1 MKDLKKIKQNIK
13 IEEYARFLGYH
24 TEKIGRYYTLKEH
37 DSVRID
43 PEKNIFIRN
52 SIGVGGSIID
62 FLMHFESIDFKS
74 AVRKLSKEV
83 PIDKSYKKE
92 SIKKIEK
99 KDEEEVILTLPKRD
113 KTMKNIYAYLV
124 NTRGIEQKIIN
135 DMVHRKV
142 LYQDIHK
149 NCVFVSRNN
158 KGELK
163 FICLRGTNT
172 YRKFIGDVEG
182 CDYSY
187 GLFLNN
193 TADKLLI
200 TECAIDGMSIMSL
213 LYLNEKDYLD
223 YDYLSLSGCGKAEAA
238 VMNQIMNHS
247 YKDIFI
253 CLDNDE
259 AGLKTSSEIYENVK
273 LKINN
278 IKIHTIIPKYGKDFN
293 DELIELRKEGKNE

>member
-1 MKDLKKIKQNIK
+1 MKSLEEIKESVK
-13 IEEYARFLGYH
+13 IEEYARSLGYH
-24 TEKIGRYYTLKEH
+24 TKKIGRYYTLKEH

-43 PEKNIFIRN
+43 PDKNIFIRN

-62 FLMHFESIDFKS
+62 FVMHFESLDFKS

-113 KTMKNIYAYLV
+113 KNMKNIYAYLI
-124 NTRGIEQKIIN
+124 NNRGIEQRIVN

-172 YRKFIGDVEG
+172 YKKFIGDVKG

-187 GLFLNN
+187 GLFLSNN
-193 TADKLLI
+193 ADKLII

-213 LYLNEKDYLD
+213 LLLNGKDYLN
-223 YDYLSLSGCGKAEAA
+223 YDYLALSGCGKAEG
-238 VMNQIMNHS
+238 VVINKILEHS
-247 YKDIFI
+247 YREIFI
-253 CLDNDE
+253 CLDNDK
-259 AGLKTSSEIYENVK
+259 GGRKTSVEIYENIK
-273 LKINN
+273 SEFLN
-278 IKIHTIIPKYGKDFN
+278 IKAHIIYPKNGKDFN
-293 DELIELRKEGKNE
+293 DELTNLRKEETNE

>member
-1 MKDLKKIKQNIK
+1 MKDLEKIKQNIK

-62 FLMHFESIDFKS
+62 FVMHFESLDFKS
-74 AVRKLSKEV
+74 AVRKLSNEV

-99 KDEEEVILTLPKRD
+99 KDENEVILTLPKKD
-113 KTMKNIYAYLV
+113 KSMKNVFAYLIKK
-124 NTRGIEQKIIN
+124 RCIEQKIVI
-135 DMVHRKV
+135 DMVHRKF

-172 YRKFIGDVEG
+172 YRKFIADAIG

-187 GLFLNN
+187 GLFLGNN
-193 TADKLLI
+193 ADKLLI

-213 LYLNEKDYLD
+213 LLLNGNDYLN
-223 YDYLSLSGCGKAEAA
+223 YDYLALSGCGKAEG
-238 VMNQIMNHS
+238 VVINKILEHS

-253 CLDNDE
+253 
-259 AGLKTSSEIYENVK
+259 
-273 LKINN
+273 
-278 IKIHTIIPKYGKDFN
+278 
-293 DELIELRKEGKNE
+293 

>member
-1 MKDLKKIKQNIK
+1 MKDLEKIKQNIK

-24 TEKIGRYYTLKEH
+24 TKKIGRYYTLKEH

-62 FLMHFESIDFKS
+62 FVMHFEGLDFKS
-74 AVRKLSKEV
+74 AVRKLSNKV

-99 KDEEEVILTLPKRD
+99 KDENEVILTLPKKD
-113 KTMKNIYAYLV
+113 KSMKNVFAYLIKK
-124 NTRGIEQKIIN
+124 RCIEQKIVI
-135 DMVHRKV
+135 DMVHRKF

-149 NCVFVSRNN
+149 NCVFVSRDDNG
-158 KGELK
+158 KLK
-163 FICLRGTNT
+163 FISLRGTNT
-172 YRKFIGDVEG
+172 YKKFIADAIG

-187 GLFLNN
+187 GLFLGNN
-193 TADKLLI
+193 ADKLVI
-200 TECAIDGMSIMSL
+200 TECAIDSMSIMSL

-223 YDYLSLSGCGKAEAA
+223 YDYLSLSGCGKAEAV
-238 VMNQIMNHS
+238 VMNQIMKHS
-247 YKDIFI
+247 YKDIFL

-259 AGLKTSSEIYENVK
+259 AGLKTSSEIYKNVK

-278 IKIHTIIPKYGKDFN
+278 IKIHTVIPKHGKDFN
-293 DELIELRKEGKNE
+293 DELIELRKEGEND

>member
-1 MKDLKKIKQNIK
+1 MKDLEKIKQNIK

-62 FLMHFESIDFKS
+62 FVMHFESLDFKS
-74 AVRKLSKEV
+74 AVKKLSDETLIYSSFNRTRGN
-83 PIDKSYKKE
+83 IDNLEKKE
-92 SIKKIEK
+92 KHILSIPEK
-99 KDEEEVILTLPKRD
+99 D
-113 KTMKNIYAYLV
+113 KTMKNVFAYLIKK
-124 NTRGIEQKIIN
+124 RCIEQKIVI
-135 DMVHRKV
+135 DMVHRKF

-172 YRKFIGDVEG
+172 YRKFIGDIEG

-187 GLFLNN
+187 GLFLGNN
-193 TADKLLI
+193 ADKLVI
-200 TECAIDGMSIMSL
+200 TECAIDSMSIMSL
-213 LYLNEKDYLD
+213 LHLNEKDYLD
-223 YDYLSLSGCGKAEAA
+223 YDYLSLSGCGKAEAV
-238 VMNQIMNHS
+238 VMNQVMNHS

>member
-1 MKDLKKIKQNIK
+1 MKDLEKIKQNIK

-62 FLMHFESIDFKS
+62 FVMHFESLDFKS
-74 AVRKLSKEV
+74 AVKKLSDETLIYSSFNRTRRN
-83 PIDKSYKKE
+83 IDNLEKKE
-92 SIKKIEK
+92 KHILSIPEK
-99 KDEEEVILTLPKRD
+99 D
-113 KTMKNIYAYLV
+113 KTMKNVFAYLIKK
-124 NTRGIEQKIIN
+124 RCIEQKIVI
-135 DMVHRKV
+135 DMVHRKF

-149 NCVFVSRNN
+149 NCVFVSRDDSG
-158 KGELK
+158 KLK
-163 FICLRGTNT
+163 FISLRGTNT
-172 YRKFIGDVEG
+172 YKKFIADAIG

-187 GLFLNN
+187 GLFLGNN
-193 TADKLLI
+193 ADKLVI
-200 TECAIDGMSIMSL
+200 TECAIDSMSIMSL
-213 LYLNEKDYLD
+213 LYLNEKEYLD
-223 YDYLSLSGCGKAEAA
+223 YDYLSLSGCGKAEAV

>member
-1 MKDLKKIKQNIK
+1 
-13 IEEYARFLGYH
+13 
-24 TEKIGRYYTLKEH
+24 
-37 DSVRID
+37 
-43 PEKNIFIRN
+43 
-52 SIGVGGSIID
+52 
-62 FLMHFESIDFKS
+62 MHFEGLDFKS
-74 AVRKLSKEV
+74 AVKKLSDETLIYSSFNRTRGN
-83 PIDKSYKKE
+83 IDNLEKKE
-92 SIKKIEK
+92 KHILSIPEK
-99 KDEEEVILTLPKRD
+99 D
-113 KTMKNIYAYLV
+113 KTMKNVFAYLIKK
-124 NTRGIEQKIIN
+124 RCIEQKIVV
-135 DMVHRKV
+135 DMVHRKF

-149 NCVFVSRNN
+149 NCVFVSRDDSG
-158 KGELK
+158 KLK

-172 YRKFIGDVEG
+172 YKKFIADAIG

-187 GLFLNN
+187 GLFFGNN
-193 TADKLLI
+193 ADKLVI

-223 YDYLSLSGCGKAEAA
+223 YDYLSLSGCGKAEAV